1 MSSPTQNIKT
11 ELSTASKVQN
21 HCPIQYEKVRS
32 LILVWYS
39 GTVQSFKPQHATLTT
54 TPFITRHTTD
64 ELDACRMQ
72 KQQCTLYSSLAQ
84 STAGLNS
91 QYKTTTLNI
100 SHTFPLG
107 IYFSLFN
114 LCSSCNIKH
123 LGEIVQENS
132 QNLLWFM
139 LKEHLHFHNIIIVNI
154 FKIPSKTV

>member
-1 MSSPTQNIKT
+1 MWGVSSWSGTQVLYKVSSPSMQLCPPHPLSLGTQQMN
-11 ELSTASKVQN
+11 
-21 HCPIQYEKVRS
+21 RM
-32 LILVWYS
+32 
-39 GTVQSFKPQHATLTT
+39 HA
-54 TPFITRHTTD
+54 
-64 ELDACRMQ
+64 ACRNNNVH
-72 KQQCTLYSSLAQ
+72 
-84 STAGLNS
+84 STHHLHSPLPVLNS
-91 QYKTTTLNI
+91 QYKMTTLII

-114 LCSSCNIKH
+114 LCSSCNTKH